1 MDIVRDPDCLFCK
14 IVAGEVP
21 SKRIYENEEILVFHD
36 VSPQAPFHALII
48 PKSHISTVNDFSE
61 EQKSLAGNLF
71 LTAKLVARD
80 QGFSV
85 DGYRLVLNTNKDGG
99 QVIFHVHI
107 HLLAGRQLSWP
118 PG

>member
-48 PKSHISTVNDFSE
+48 PKNH
-61 EQKSLAGNLF
+61 
-71 LTAKLVARD
+71 
-80 QGFSV
+80 
-85 DGYRLVLNTNKDGG
+85 
-99 QVIFHVHI
+99 
-107 HLLAGRQLSWP
+107 
-118 PG
+118 